1 MSEIYWITRLDPILD
16 WATAFTVL
24 SAMALI
30 VAMITKVM
38 SITEN
43 RESYKTE
50 KETLQRL
57 SKYIRNIG
65 LPLFLFFAPITIFL
79 PNKKD
84 AMMIYGIGG
93 SIDYLR
99 SNETAQQLPDKCID
113 AINEWVESLIDNE
126 HK

>member
-16 WATAFTVL
+16 WATVFTVL
-24 SAMALI
+24 SAIALI
-30 VAMITKVM
+30 VAIITKVM

-57 SKYIRNIG
+57 SKYIRNIS

-113 AINEWVESLIDNE
+113 AINEWVGSLTED
-126 HK
+126 K

>member
-24 SAMALI
+24 SAIALI
-30 VAMITKVM
+30 VAIITKVM

-57 SKYIRNIG
+57 SKYIRNISI
-65 LPLFLFFAPITIFL
+65 PLFLIFMPITIFL

-113 AINEWVESLIDNE
+113 AINEWVGSLTED
-126 HK
+126 K